1 MPIANYKPDAQLPTK
16 PNLPKI
22 EPKGYVSI
30 VKDDNETPLKSL
42 IAYMEGAPWSGTYY
56 SQVVS
61 AHNDIREID
70 PGSPDIYQQYQKIMN
85 FEIRV
90 SSALTDSYDSTTG
103 ITTVSGGGL
112 VYGSILPNISDYFV
126 SDTGDDKTGV
136 FRLTN
141 VERKNFNRD
150 SAFYIEYDLVG
161 FVELDSTTIDE
172 LNSKTIR
179 TYYYSKDR
187 LLDGLQPLM
196 KEEDHIQT
204 LNLKDIYREIV
215 NYYYKTFFNR
225 KYMTLVIPGQSHGMY
240 DSFLAEYIMKIVD
253 TFDAYDIKNVKQ
265 IPTDHDVYLNQPQ
278 LWSLMLNRDYDDL
291 SMCNQKMG
299 LTNTRMFNNS
309 TYIRGLAF
317 SNMDYVVYPD
327 TPDVSAIVASSPD
340 VKFISLEE
348 VMETTNVNGT
358 VASLIT
364 GQYVTAAKTYQLIHT
379 VLLDDFYVLSEN
391 FYTNSANQ
399 SVLEILVKD
408 YLKRQSIDIK
418 MLNALVAK
426 FKHWGRLE
434 QFYYGPIL
442 MTLIK
447 EADRASYT

>member
-1 MPIANYKPDAQLPTK
+1 
-16 PNLPKI
+16 
-22 EPKGYVSI
+22 
-30 VKDDNETPLKSL
+30 
-42 IAYMEGAPWSGTYY
+42 
-56 SQVVS
+56 
-61 AHNDIREID
+61 
-70 PGSPDIYQQYQKIMN
+70 
-85 FEIRV
+85 
-90 SSALTDSYDSTTG
+90 
-103 ITTVSGGGL
+103 
-112 VYGSILPNISDYFV
+112 
-126 SDTGDDKTGV
+126 
-136 FRLTN
+136 
-141 VERKNFNRD
+141 
-150 SAFYIEYDLVG
+150 
-161 FVELDSTTIDE
+161 
-172 LNSKTIR
+172 
-179 TYYYSKDR
+179 
-187 LLDGLQPLM
+187 
-196 KEEDHIQT
+196 
-204 LNLKDIYREIV
+204 
-215 NYYYKTFFNR
+215 
-225 KYMTLVIPGQSHGMY
+225 
-240 DSFLAEYIMKIVD
+240 
-253 TFDAYDIKNVKQ
+253 
-265 IPTDHDVYLNQPQ
+265 
-278 LWSLMLNRDYDDL
+278 MLSRDYDDL

-317 SNMDYVVYPD
+317 SNMDYIVYPN

-340 VKFISLEE
+340 VKFISLKE
-348 VMETTNVNGT
+348 VAETTNVNGT